1 MTINPKTLSIQLPY
15 FFEPDFTVG
24 VRHFTLSENSSRHCI
39 QVLRMKELD
48 KVQLTN
54 GQGLLATAQITMVH
68 KKHCQTEILGIESQ
82 EKKTGG
88 ICLAIAPTKNIGRME
103 WLLEKI
109 TEIGIAEICL
119 FESERTERTVV
130 KKERLRQILV
140 SAMLQ
145 SRQVFL
151 PELSD
156 LLKLNE
162 IVTKRTDT
170 HKWIA
175 HCLDDQGKTLL
186 SPGNHMESQL
196 ILIGPEGDFS
206 PREVALALEN
216 NFKPVSLGNNRLR
229 TETAGLVATVLL
241 NF

>member
-1 MTINPKTLSIQLPY
+1 MTNNPKTLSTQLPY
-15 FFEPDFTVG
+15 FFEPDLMVG
-24 VRHFTLSENSSRHCI
+24 IGQFTLSEPSSRHCI

-54 GQGLLATAQITMVH
+54 GKGLLATAQIKLAH
-68 KKHCQTEILGIESQ
+68 KKHCQTQILDMESQ
-82 EKKTGG
+82 EKDPGG

-103 WLLEKI
+103 WLLEKV

-119 FESERTERTVV
+119 FSSARSERTVV
-130 KKERLRQILV
+130 KTERLRQILV

-151 PELSD
+151 PELSG
-156 LLKLNE
+156 LSKLND
-162 IVTKRTDT
+162 IISQRTDT
-170 HKWIA
+170 YKWIA
-175 HCLDDQGKTLL
+175 HCMDDAEKTLL
-186 SPGNHMESQL
+186 SGGKRKKSQL

-206 PREVALALEN
+206 LEELSLAIQN

-241 NF
+241 KF